1 MKKLLLIRHGKS
13 DWNNPDLSDF
23 ERPLNE
29 RGIKNAPMMA
39 QRLLDNNI
47 VPQKI
52 VSSPAFRAKQTAELF
67 TKTLGIPNT
76 EIQFSKEIYEA
87 TSTELLGLINMFD
100 DQYKYI
106 ALVGHNPG
114 ITDLALHL
122 CDSGLY
128 NLPTCGMVMI
138 HFPFTSW
145 EMVSYETGSMT
156 FFDFPKS
163 DTEIDSI
170 LS

>member
-29 RGIKNAPMMA
+29 RGLKNAVSMS

-67 TKTLGIPNT
+67 TKTLRIPNT
-76 EIQFSKEIYEA
+76 EIQFSNEVYEA
-87 TSTELLGLINMFD
+87 TATDLLGLINMFD

-106 ALVGHNPG
+106 ALIGHNPG
-114 ITDLALHL
+114 LTDLILHL

-145 EMVSYETGSMT
+145 EMVSYETGSMK